1 MMGGDADDADADDA
15 VAAAAAREGGD
26 GVTTMTVNRC
36 PFMHG
41 SVTCDPYPGYVH
53 GTRPGVCPRG
63 CAPTPRATSRAEDA
77 GAKLKREA
85 EEFIRLYGKERGVG
99 EDDTDRRLREVLES
113 IASTGTYAHTID
125 ELRHGARVAWRN
137 APKCINRKFWQTME
151 IVDARECATNE
162 DMFTAVKA
170 HLSRCIESDHV
181 PVLMTIFKP
190 QTPGTNDG
198 ARIWNSQLLRY
209 AGHRGDGEET
219 IGDPAELNFTDCLKK
234 YFGWKPKGDE
244 PGMFDLLPV
253 VCQINPN
260 VAPDV
265 FELPEECVLEV
276 PIHHPECAG
285 ISALGLKWYGIPAV
299 SNITM
304 DLGGLLYTAA
314 PFNGWYMVTEIA
326 TRNFGDE
333 GRYNLLPKIAQAM
346 GIDTSTEETLWRDH
360 ALAAINYAVLHSFKR
375 ARVSMVDHH
384 TAAASFAQWRDEE
397 LATRGYSPGNWK
409 WVLPPTAA
417 STSSLYLGLNKM
429 TEYTLK
435 PALVGGTGLKTLLLR
450 AKRSGFISTEKLG
463 SALYI
468 LQAAAKFKKKMVHVK
483 GGLVLYASDGGRT
496 QARAF
501 ALWNFLRQRLPMV
514 RPINMANPDADFS
527 VIFSEGVEFVII
539 LASTTGSGAIPTG
552 SELFVNFTKTEA
564 GNVLK
569 GIHYAVCAFG
579 SSAYPKFCAGG
590 KQFAKR
596 LSEVGAREMF
606 PTVTADQLGGE
617 DNSVHEFVAKFFDW
631 LLQDG
636 RITLSL
642 RNLMLENFESRT
654 SVKPAF
660 SLYIQ
665 TQDVGGVQMSAPTIG
680 APAILTSRTQL
691 GTLGT
696 LATVQTSFKLVQGK
710 RGVDYY
716 REGDHVA
723 VHPRTSKA
731 LAAYFAAHFDI
742 KLSDNLFI
750 VPLNERDTYKGTI
763 DPAIPNPVTIEYL
776 FTSVLDINAEPSCD
790 LLSVLSHYVEEEE
803 CRKELENLAQDEARR
818 IEWIQDSGVRIC
830 SIFDHFPTLS
840 SLHREGDISMDL
852 LRDCLLLFPK
862 LRARLY
868 SVSSSPLTSG
878 SDEFDLT
885 VGRVQYRAGTRLK
898 LGFCSD
904 FLASMPLQSTVN
916 IVHRPAPEF
925 RMPRK
930 ETTPI
935 LMIAGGTGIA
945 PFKGFVER
953 RLHSN
958 NASSQGEAIMVF
970 GCRTRA
976 NELYRDFMTEACDR
990 GALSQYLVGYS
1001 READTPKAYVSD
1013 VLLANADV
1021 VKRIIDNDG
1030 HIYVCGDVR
1039 IEASAR
1045 DALVAIVGEDTIR
1058 ALEESRRYSLDIFGA
1073 WDIQTSHNRR
1083 LENTKSISREKSL
1096 SPLRHTKSDIH

>member
-1 MMGGDADDADADDA
+1 M
-15 VAAAAAREGGD
+15 
-26 GVTTMTVNRC
+26 
-36 PFMHG
+36 
-41 SVTCDPYPGYVH
+41 
-53 GTRPGVCPRG
+53 
-63 CAPTPRATSRAEDA
+63 
-77 GAKLKREA
+77 
-85 EEFIRLYGKERGVG
+85 YGKERGV
-99 EDDTDRRLREVLES
+99 DDASVERRVREVLES
-113 IASTGTYAHTID
+113 VAREGAYTHTLD

-151 IVDARECATNE
+151 IIDARECSTNE
-162 DMFTAVKA
+162 EMFTAVKA
-170 HLSRCIESDHV
+170 HLTRCVDADHV
-181 PVLMTIFKP
+181 PVLMTVFKP

-198 ARIWNSQLLRY
+198 PRIWNTQLLRY
-209 AGHRGDGEET
+209 AGHRGEGNVT
-219 IGDPAELNFTDCLKK
+219 IGDPAELNFTDALKK
-234 YFGWKPKGDE
+234 YFGWKPKGDA

-253 VCQINPN
+253 VCQINPK
-260 VAPDV
+260 VTPEM

-276 PIHHPECAG
+276 PIHHPDYVG

-304 DLGGLLYTAA
+304 DLGGLHYTAA

-360 ALAAINYAVLHSFKR
+360 ALAAINFAVLHSFKR

-384 TAAASFAQWRDEE
+384 TAAAAFAQWRAEE

-409 WVLPPTAA
+409 WIVPPTAA
-417 STSSLYLGLNKM
+417 SASSLYLGLSKM

-435 PALVGGTGLKTLLLR
+435 PALVGGMGLKALLAR
-450 AKRSGFISTEKLG
+450 EKANGFISTENFG
-463 SALYI
+463 ASLYI
-468 LQAAAKFKKKMVHVK
+468 MQAAAKFKKKMTFIK

-514 RPINMANPDADFS
+514 RPINMANPDQDFN
-527 VIFSEGVEFVII
+527 VIFSEGIEFVII

-552 SELFVNFTKTEA
+552 SELFMNFTKTEA
-564 GNVLK
+564 GVGVLK
-569 GIHYAVCAFG
+569 GIHFGVCAFG

-596 LSEVGAREMF
+596 LSEIGAREMF

-617 DNSVHEFVAKFFDW
+617 DNSVREFVCNIFDW
-631 LLQDG
+631 LLRDG

-642 RNLMLENFESRT
+642 ANLMLDNYESGAKLPP
-654 SVKPAF
+654 VF

-665 TQDVGGVQMSAPTIG
+665 PKDAGGVQMSAVNVG
-680 APAILTSRTQL
+680 VPAVLTERKQL

-696 LATVQTSFKLVQGK
+696 LATVQTSFKLAQGK

-723 VHPRTSKA
+723 VYPRASTA
-731 LAAYFAAHFDI
+731 QAAYFAAHFGI
-742 KLSDNLFI
+742 KCSDNLFI
-750 VPLNERDTYKGTI
+750 VPLNERDAYNGAI
-763 DPAIPNPVTIEYL
+763 DPVIPNPVSIEHL

-790 LLSVLSHYVEEEE
+790 VLSVLAHYVDQED
-803 CRKELENLAQDEARR
+803 CRKELERLAQDEARR
-818 IEWIQDSGVRIC
+818 VEWIQDSGVRIF
-830 SIFDHFPTLS
+830 SLFDHFPTLS
-840 SLHREGDISMDL
+840 ALHRDNDISMDL

-868 SVSSSPLTSG
+868 SVSSSPLTRG

-885 VGRVQYRAGTRLK
+885 VGRVQYRAGSRLK

-930 ETTPI
+930 ESTPI

-953 RLHSN
+953 RLYSN
-958 NASSQGEAIMVF
+958 NVSNKGEAIMVF
-970 GCRTRA
+970 GCRSRA
-976 NELYRDFMTEACDR
+976 NELYRDFMHEACDR

-1001 READTPKAYVSD
+1001 READTPKTYVSD
-1013 VLLANADV
+1013 VLLANADAI
-1021 VKRIIDNDG
+1021 KRIIENDG

-1039 IEASAR
+1039 IETSAR
-1045 DALVAIVGEDTIR
+1045 NAIVSIVGEDTVL
-1058 ALEESRRYSLDIFGA
+1058 ALEESRRYSLDVFGA
-1073 WDIQTSHNRR
+1073 WDIQESNDRR
-1083 LENTKSISREKSL
+1083 LEVTKSVTRTSST
-1096 SPLRHTKSDIH
+1096 SSFRHANSI